1 MSACFGDGKEGVQ
14 LGELESLP
22 SILQWVRSQEGE
34 PIPGAPRSGYWEK
47 LMKYPPAI
55 PIGSFLK
62 IVLADPQFKFLS

>member
-34 PIPGAPRSGYWEK
+34 PIPGAPRSG
-47 LMKYPPAI
+47 
-55 PIGSFLK
+55 
-62 IVLADPQFKFLS
+62 